1 MDDPKQIFRRQS
13 KYMLYLLAIFVLGY
27 ALPSYKT
34 IFLGLIIGT
43 IFSFFNLLLILQR
56 MRAFDHSIETGK
68 PIRSLGSAARWCNG
82 LIAGAIAWR
91 YPEYVHL
98 AGVVIGLMTIYPVI
112 MIDSFIQLKRSTTEE
127 R

>member
-1 MDDPKQIFRRQS
+1 MDDPNLIFRRQS
-13 KYMLYLLAIFVLGY
+13 KYMLYILAVFVLGY

-43 IFSFFNLLLILQR
+43 LLSFFNLLLMIRR
-56 MRAFDHSIETGK
+56 MNAFDHSIETGK
-68 PIRSLGSAARWCNG
+68 PVRSLGSAARWCNG

-98 AGVVIGLMTIYPVI
+98 AGVVFGLMTIYPVI
-112 MIDSFIQLKRSTTEE
+112 MIDSFIQLKRFTTEE

>member
-1 MDDPKQIFRRQS
+1 MDDPKLIFRRQS
-13 KYMLYLLAIFVLGY
+13 KYMLFILAVFVLGY
-27 ALPSYKT
+27 ALPGYQT
-34 IFLGLIIGT
+34 VFLGLIIGT
-43 IFSFFNLLLILQR
+43 LLSFFNLLLMIRR
-56 MRAFDHSIETGK
+56 MSAFDHSIETGK
-68 PIRSLGSAARWCNG
+68 PVRSLGSAARWCNG

-98 AGVVIGLMTIYPVI
+98 AGVVFGLMTIYPVI

>member
-1 MDDPKQIFRRQS
+1 MDEPNLIFRRQS
-13 KYMLYLLAIFVLGY
+13 KCLLYILAAFVLGY

-43 IFSFFNLLLILQR
+43 LFSFFNLLLVIRR
-56 MRAFDHSIETGK
+56 MNAFDHSIETGK
-68 PIRSLGSAARWCNG
+68 PVRSLGSAARWCNG
-82 LIAGAIAWR
+82 LIAVAIAWR

-98 AGVVIGLMTIYPVI
+98 VGIVFGLMTIYPVI